1 MSIDAR
7 PKKLITRSREWP
19 PNIPHPREAHA
30 PVLVHIEWTTVRKAN
45 GHTGGREVTQV
56 LNRWYIQL
64 ATLAR
69 SEKGQT
75 MAEYG
80 IILVLIAVAAVV
92 AITALQGD
100 ISAALN
106 KVGDK
111 LNP

>member
-1 MSIDAR
+1 M
-7 PKKLITRSREWP
+7 
-19 PNIPHPREAHA
+19 
-30 PVLVHIEWTTVRKAN
+30 
-45 GHTGGREVTQV
+45 TQV